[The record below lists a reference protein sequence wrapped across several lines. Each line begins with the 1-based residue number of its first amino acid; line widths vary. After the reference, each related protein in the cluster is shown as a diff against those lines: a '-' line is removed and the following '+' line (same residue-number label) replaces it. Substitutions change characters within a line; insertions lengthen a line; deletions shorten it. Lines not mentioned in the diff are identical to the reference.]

1 MRKGSLNY
9 QETGDARQLAFTV
22 VAAKWNADI
31 TEKLLDGAL
40 SALQAAG
47 ARKSDVRV
55 LRVPG
60 SFELVSAC
68 RLAVARKVSAVVA
81 LGCLLRGETPH
92 FEILANAVAAAIAA
106 LNASQNVPITFGVL
120 ACENRRQALA
130 RCGGKSG
137 HAGREAAQAA
147 IAMARLRKSF

>member
-1 MRKGSLNY
+1 MRKGSLKY
-9 QETGDARQLAFTV
+9 QETGDARELAFAV
-22 VAAKWNADI
+22 VAARWNAEI

-40 SALQAAG
+40 SVLHAAG
-47 ARKSDVRV
+47 ARKRDVRV

-68 RLAVARKVSAVVA
+68 RLAVGRKVSAVVA

-92 FEILANAVAAAIAA
+92 FEILAHAVASAIAN
-106 LNASQNVPITFGVL
+106 LNAIQNVPIAFGVL
-120 ACENRRQALA
+120 TCENRRQALD

-137 HAGREAAQAA
+137 HVGREAAQAA
-147 IAMARLRKSF
+147 IAMARLGKNH

>member
-1 MRKGSLNY
+1 MRKGSLNN
-9 QETGDARQLAFTV
+9 QETGDARELAFTV
-22 VAAKWNADI
+22 VAARWNDEI

-40 SALQAAG
+40 SVLHAAG
-47 ARKSDVRV
+47 ARKGAVRI

-60 SFELVSAC
+60 SFELISAC
-68 RLAVARKVSAVVA
+68 RLAVRRKVSAVVA

-92 FEILANAVAAAIAA
+92 FEILAHSVAAAIAN
-106 LNASQNVPITFGVL
+106 LNAAQNVPITFGVL
-120 ACENRRQALA
+120 TCENRRQALE

-147 IAMARLRKSF
+147 IAMARLRKDS